1 MAVKKSSATKS
12 GTKKK
17 AATKRS
23 TPTKRGAS
31 AETAA
36 KSGTPKGTKG
46 TKGTKAAAP
55 KAAGAAKKAA
65 PIKLND
71 RQSELL
77 RKVQGAGATGYTIGQ
92 KTEQRTID
100 ALQERK
106 LLKRGAKNKETGQHS
121 YSLTKLGEKHI
132 GAGGSTGGGSTG
144 GNA

>member
-1 MAVKKSSATKS
+1 MAAKKSSATKT

-23 TPTKRGAS
+23 APTKRGAS

-36 KSGTPKGTKG
+36 KSGTPKG

-121 YSLTKLGEKHI
+121 YSLTKLGEKHV

>member
-1 MAVKKSSATKS
+1 MAAKKSSATKT

-17 AATKRS
+17 TTTKKAA
-23 TPTKRGAS
+23 TKRGAS

-46 TKGTKAAAP
+46 KKAGAP

-77 RKVQGAGATGYTIGQ
+77 RKVHGAGESGYTIGQ

-106 LLKRGAKNKETGQHS
+106 LLKRGAKNKATGQHS
-121 YSLTKLGEKHI
+121 YTLTKAGEKHLGG
-132 GAGGSTGGGSTG
+132 GASGATGGSSMG